1 MARGGSFDPG
11 RRRRRKEGQH
21 AFLLQWGN
29 CGFSSLYLFKD
40 HPELEFFATDRPTMG
55 SLGPILSFISLGER
69 KRSETL
75 FPGILELL
83 VQSEEDFDPTSS
95 LTWRGRSMCLEG
107 VGAELVGA
115 EGGGL

>member
-1 MARGGSFDPG
+1 MD
-11 RRRRRKEGQH
+11 
-21 AFLLQWGN
+21 
-29 CGFSSLYLFKD
+29 
-40 HPELEFFATDRPTMG
+40 FFATDRPR

-83 VQSEEDFDPTSS
+83 VQSEEDFDLTSS